1 MTMHGKALRSRWMTV
16 LALVAAAGAVGGC
29 DRNDAASKAIEAA
42 ERRVAVLTGAG
53 GGVNPFSDSRRK
65 ELADVLASMKPYLDA
80 KLSGQ
85 ARAANLIAAQATAS
99 VAEIDLADAER
110 AERGLFGKIQSIRES
125 AETWSTQSARAKSEE
140 SYDPL
145 PQAAELDKQIA
156 ALNTA
161 IAAKAAEKATLEKRL
176 GAMSA
181 DAETKQSEAK
191 RQRDQAAVLQQQVQ
205 GGSATAGLK
214 LVEDAAK
221 IRRIADGLDTEASG
235 LRAQVRM
242 LQPQVAQL
250 SRDAA
255 SLERN
260 KASLELA
267 KAGLAE
273 QQTLSRKSAA
283 DARTIAQAA
292 SGQIDTA
299 VAELKALR
307 ADSLMPAIDKAA
319 KGFKDAAAMAAK
331 AVSLGTGTDANSA
344 KLSAALYQQGVGE
357 ALLAKARTLT
367 ATAAIMDVLGAS
379 TPALSGAA
387 AYQSDAKALLG
398 EAEVSIG
405 EVKEAFGKAWAVYE
419 TAKDSSGVS
428 DRFKTRMEA
437 ATNTLKVLAGEKPP
451 APEPVAAAPAA
462 TDKPAD
468 SGDAKPAMAAGAVTE
483 AAAKAWVDKMQDAMR
498 KKDFDA
504 IAGIYQATD
513 AEKSAVA
520 ATGTMVA
527 KVVEL
532 DEACKAKF
540 SKSLEDVLGGGDP
553 GVAAMAGNFSKAA
566 AKFKKEQD
574 RTSADFTY
582 TPSEGGKMVVA
593 AKEPSEGET
602 DGTLVSV
609 DGMVMAV
616 FSDAEKQALATI
628 GPMAKP
634 IGDVMGA
641 LAADVKSGKIKDERA
656 FLTQLTIKM
665 AAMQGQMTKG
675 PRGGQAPDPNK

>member
-16 LALVAAAGAVGGC
+16 LALVVAAGAIGGC

-65 ELADVLASMKPYLDA
+65 ELADVLASMKPYLDT

-110 AERGLFGKIQSIRES
+110 AERGLFGKIQSIREA

-140 SYDPL
+140 SYDPA

-156 ALNTA
+156 ALSAA
-161 IAAKAAEKATLEKRL
+161 ITAKAAEKAALEKRL
-176 GAMSA
+176 AGMSA

-205 GGSATAGLK
+205 SGSATAGLK
-214 LVEDAAK
+214 LVEDAVK
-221 IRRIADGLDTEASG
+221 IRRVADRLDTEASG
-235 LRAQVRM
+235 LRAQVGM
-242 LQPQVAQL
+242 LQPQVDQL
-250 SRDAA
+250 ARDAA

-299 VAELKALR
+299 IAELKALR
-307 ADSLMPAIDKAA
+307 SDTLAPAIDKAT
-319 KGFKDAAAMAAK
+319 KGFKDAAAMATK
-331 AVSLGTGTDANSA
+331 AVTLGSGTDANSA

-357 ALLAKARTLT
+357 ALLAKARALT

-387 AYQSDAKALLG
+387 AYQSDAKAMLG
-398 EAEVSIG
+398 EAETSIT

-419 TAKDSSGVS
+419 TAKDNSGAS

-451 APEPVAAAPAA
+451 APEPVAAAPAT
-462 TDKPAD
+462 TDKPAGT
-468 SGDAKPAMAAGAVTE
+468 GDAKPATTAGAVSET
-483 AAAKAWVDKMQDAMR
+483 AAKAWVDAWQDTMRNRDFTAM
-498 KKDFDA
+498 
-504 IAGIYQATD
+504 ATMLQGNAD
-513 AEKSAVA
+513 QRA
-520 ATGTMVA
+520 AFTDGGSLLV
-527 KVVEL
+527 KVMEL
-532 DEACKAKF
+532 DDACKDKF
-540 SKSLEDVLGGGDP
+540 SKSFQEVMNGGDP
-553 GVAAMAGNFSKAA
+553 GIAAMATSFTKGLE
-566 AKFKKEQD
+566 KFRRQQD
-574 RTSADFTY
+574 LTSADFTY
-582 TPSEGGKMVVA
+582 TPGEGGRMIVA
-593 AKEPSEGET
+593 PKNRDEGQK
-602 DGTLVSV
+602 DQTLISV
-609 DGMVMAV
+609 DGKVLAQV
-616 FSDAEKQALATI
+616 DEKEAGEMSAL
-628 GPMAKP
+628 GPILKP
-634 IGDVMGA
+634 IGDMFGS
-641 LAADVKSGKIKDERA
+641 LTTDIKSGKIKDERA

-665 AAMQGQMTKG
+665 AALQGQMMKG